1 MSTQAN
7 LEAERI
13 RDVERSRLKALVEGN
28 IPAAD
33 ALHSKDFQLV
43 TPIGA
48 LLDKEQYLGAIATG
62 QISYIS
68 WDPGPID
75 VRHSG
80 SFATIRYRAD
90 LEVVFG
96 GHRVPRTGYW
106 HTDTYELYEGEW
118 QAVWSQAT
126 AIGRG

>member
-28 IPAAD
+28 IRAAD

-62 QISYIS
+62 HISYIS
-68 WDPGPID
+68 WEPGPMD
-75 VRHSG
+75 VRQSG

-90 LEVVFG
+90 LEVIFG
-96 GHRVPRTGYW
+96 GHRVARTGYW
-106 HTDTYELYEGEW
+106 HTDTYELNQDEW

-126 AIGRG
+126 AIQ

>member
-13 RDVERSRLKALVEGN
+13 RGVERSRLKALLDGD
-28 IPAAD
+28 IQAAGP
-33 ALHSKDFQLV
+33 LHSSDFQLI

-48 LLDKEQYLGAIATG
+48 LLNKGQYLGAIATG
-62 QISYIS
+62 QITYVS
-68 WDPGPID
+68 WEPGPID

-80 SFATIRYRAD
+80 ASATVRYQAD
-90 LEVVFG
+90 LEVIFG
-96 GHRVPRTGYW
+96 GHRVARSGYW
-106 HTDTYELYEGEW
+106 HTDTYELNQGEW

-126 AIGRG
+126 AIQ